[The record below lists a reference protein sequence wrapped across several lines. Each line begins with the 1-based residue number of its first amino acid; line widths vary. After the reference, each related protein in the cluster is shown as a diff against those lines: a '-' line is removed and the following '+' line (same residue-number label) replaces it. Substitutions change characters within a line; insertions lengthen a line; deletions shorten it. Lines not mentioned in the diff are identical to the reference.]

1 MSTAVNSIPT
11 AVPEGL
17 VYTTDAKPGIAR
29 LRRGKG
35 FAYRRADGR
44 PVKDERELARIRR
57 LAIPPAYREVWI
69 CPRPN
74 GHLQATGLDA
84 RGRKQYRYHEA
95 WREGRDQEKFERLVD
110 FAGRLPRIRRH
121 VSQALA
127 QSKHD
132 RPLLLAAVVRMLDT
146 TLGRIGNDQYARE
159 NGSYG
164 LTTLC
169 DHHVR
174 VVGDRIELTFKGKSG
189 IEHHLRVRDARVA
202 RVLRRCLSLPGE
214 SLFRHVDDEGAP
226 HCVGSAEVNDYLK
239 QIAGAEVSAKDFR
252 TWHASVLAFATIVR
266 ALDSD
271 KERFTLKRMLA
282 HVSQALGNTPAVCRR
297 SYVHPAVIDLA
308 IRAARDPEDARS
320 EIAALGTWPQR
331 AGLRLAERGLLAYL
345 RAPSAVRT
353 RRRAPTEQGGT
364 RARV

>member
-1 MSTAVNSIPT
+1 MSRDTITVTTPIAAVAV

-17 VYTTDAKPGIAR
+17 VYTTDARPGIAR

-35 FAYRRADGR
+35 FTYRRADGR

-57 LAIPPAYREVWI
+57 LAIPPAYRDVWI

-95 WREGRDQEKFERLVD
+95 WREGRDQEKFERLAD
-110 FAGRLPRIRRH
+110 FAQRLPRIRRS
-121 VSQALA
+121 VTRALA
-127 QSKHD
+127 QPDHD

-146 TLGRIGNDQYARE
+146 TLGRIGNDQYARD

-174 VVGDRIELTFKGKSG
+174 VSDDRIELAFKGKSG
-189 IEHHLRVRDARVA
+189 VEHHLRVRDPRVS
-202 RVLRRCLSLPGE
+202 RVLRHCLTLPGKC
-214 SLFRHVDDEGAP
+214 LFRYVDDEGAP
-226 HCVGSAEVNDYLK
+226 HCIGSAEVNDHLK

-252 TWHASVLAFATIVR
+252 TWHASVLAFATVVR
-266 ALDSD
+266 ALGDD
-271 KERFTLKRMLA
+271 GERFTLKRMLGQ
-282 HVSQALGNTPAVCRR
+282 VSLALGNTPAVCRR

-308 IRAARDPEDARS
+308 IRAARDPDAARD
-320 EIAALGTWPQR
+320 EIAALGAWPRR
-331 AGLRLAERGLLAYL
+331 AGLRQPECGLLAFL
-345 RAPSAVRT
+345 QTQS
-353 RRRAPTEQGGT
+353 QS
-364 RARV
+364 